1 LKPEDRLSPE
11 KALHLRDQFR
21 EARLVAL
28 KDAEAFHEI
37 LYTLERLGYLL
48 KGEEGN
54 LWAYKEKIEVEASN
68 SALAVEIPETEHRE
82 WHTPF
87 SELYDLVRVARNDA
101 LHQGAFARN
110 LTMHATQLALVLE
123 DALTEK
129 ATTIG
134 DFMVRGPVCALPW
147 QPISFVR
154 QQMLA
159 NSFSYLP
166 MQWETQQG
174 TGWKLVS
181 DFHVARY
188 LRIPDNPGSNER
200 KRRLARTVQDAANAG
215 TLVLE
220 EAASCSSQKTLEQAL
235 PLFSGDGRP
244 LLVHHPNDPG
254 RLMGIVTAYDLL

>member
-1 LKPEDRLSPE
+1 MGTEDRLSSE

-28 KDAEAFHEI
+28 RDAEAFHEI

-48 KGEEGN
+48 KREEGN
-54 LWAYKEKIEVEASN
+54 LGRYKGCIEREARGSV
-68 SALAVEIPETEHRE
+68 LAIDIPIEHRE
-82 WHTPF
+82 WHIPF
-87 SELYDLVRVARNDA
+87 SELYDLVRIGRNDA

-110 LTMHATQLALVLE
+110 LTVHATQLALILE
-123 DALTEK
+123 DALNSK

-134 DFMVRGPVCALPW
+134 DLMVRGPICALPW

-166 MQWETQQG
+166 MQWDSGEG
-174 TGWKLVS
+174 IAWRLVS
-181 DFHVARY
+181 DFHIARY
-188 LRIPDNPGSNER
+188 LRFSHNPGGAER
-200 KRRLARTVQDAANAG
+200 KRRLAKTVRDAADEG
-215 TLVLE
+215 SLVLE
-220 EAASCSSQKTLEQAL
+220 EAASCSSYVTVEEAL

-244 LLVHHPNDPG
+244 LLVHHPDDTG
-254 RLMGIVTAYDLL
+254 RLLGIVTAYDLL